1 MSMAR
6 PSEYAEFVEEK
17 QLQLLLN
24 VLSSS
29 AAGVAI
35 ANAVALVSGD
45 ASTAVLMDTLQTQ
58 VPLLALTA
66 VASVGTI
73 VMKKA

>member
-1 MSMAR
+1 MRADFDMSMAR

-45 ASTAVLMDTLQTQ
+45 APTTSFATKFAVGAAAGARGSHKP
-58 VPLLALTA
+58 V
-66 VASVGTI
+66 
-73 VMKKA
+73 